1 MVARGTTNEAAAT
14 AKAKWG
20 KNTPNA
26 VVLVEWDVEF
36 REHQVFSQP
45 TAIPLNPHLYLS
57 ENAHNG
63 WNMVHSGYG
72 QFMQQQANTP

>member
-1 MVARGTTNEAAAT
+1 MRHYPASGTVAT
-14 AKAKWG
+14 AKA
-20 KNTPNA
+20 N
-26 VVLVEWDVEF
+26 

-63 WNMVHSGYG
+63 WNMVYSGYG

>member
-1 MVARGTTNEAAAT
+1 M
-14 AKAKWG
+14 
-20 KNTPNA
+20 
-26 VVLVEWDVEF
+26 VLVEWDVEF

>member
-1 MVARGTTNEAAAT
+1 MCGERTYRLVQPQAQPSGQ
-14 AKAKWG
+14 
-20 KNTPNA
+20 NTPNA